1 MFGVYTY
8 TERVERTPT
17 LKPFSDYVGSIP
29 ETMEAEAF
37 HLAYELKNLKSR
49 TWRMAADFVFINFR
63 KTHRLYSSS
72 LKLAD
77 ADDLRC
83 ELDSIVCNHFK
94 GNMIQIQDVFKE
106 CKIERVSQ
114 ELSLKKEFGQLSDG
128 SMYAMD
134 LFYGR
139 ELTINTLEICYNPN
153 HKKSRPL
160 PCHLPFASLQHVQ
173 RLMLRYKQC
182 LAKAKAFVEKYA
194 KGYAKKIGKMVSKL
208 MKAIRCI
215 ELECQKYDLI
225 VEFERLGLPAGHSTQ
240 TLCSDFSYEQIKD
253 MLDGHPSKI
262 QLSDIE
268 CDESPTKK
276 RKIDNYGCF

>member
-8 TERVERTPT
+8 AERVERTPT

-29 ETMEAEAF
+29 ETIEAEVF
-37 HLAYELKNLKSR
+37 HLAYELKNLKSL
-49 TWRMAADFVFINFR
+49 TSRMAADFVFVNFR

-72 LKLAD
+72 LLLAESQ
-77 ADDLRC
+77 LSC
-83 ELDSIVCNHFK
+83 ELHNIVQSHFHICNIP
-94 GNMIQIQDVFKE
+94 IQIQDVFKE
-106 CKIERVSQ
+106 CKFEHISQ
-114 ELSLKKEFGQLSDG
+114 ELTLKKEFGQLSDPW
-128 SMYAMD
+128 SATE

-139 ELTINTLEICYNPN
+139 KLRINTLIDYYNPT

-182 LAKAKAFVEKYA
+182 LVKAKAFVEKMLYHQYA
-194 KGYAKKIGKMVSKL
+194 HPKNTTYAKKIGKMVSKL

-225 VEFERLGLPAGHSTQ
+225 VEYERLGLPTGHSTQ

-268 CDESPTKK
+268 CD
-276 RKIDNYGCF
+276 

>member
-1 MFGVYTY
+1 MAMHYGVCTPYVCTY
-8 TERVERTPT
+8 AERVERTPI

-37 HLAYELKNLKSR
+37 HLAYELKNLR
-49 TWRMAADFVFINFR
+49 HLTWRMAADFVFANFR

-72 LKLAD
+72 LLLAE
-77 ADDLRC
+77 ASQLRC
-83 ELDSIVCNHFK
+83 ELDNIVCHHFK
-94 GNMIQIQDVFKE
+94 DCLIQIQDVFKE
-106 CKIERVSQ
+106 CSEHIIQ
-114 ELSLKKEFGQLSDG
+114 ELTLKREFGPLSDG
-128 SMYAMD
+128 SIAVIE

-139 ELTINTLEICYNPN
+139 ELTVNTLEICYNPH
-153 HKKSRPL
+153 HKRSRPL

-173 RLMLRYKQC
+173 RLILRYEQC
-182 LAKAKAFVEKYA
+182 LAKTNAFVEKYA
-194 KGYAKKIGKMVSKL
+194 KSYAKKIGKMVSKL

-215 ELECQKYDLI
+215 KLESQKYDLI
-225 VEFERLGLPAGHSTQ
+225 VEFERLGLPAGHTVE

-268 CDESPTKK
+268 CGEYP
-276 RKIDNYGCF
+276 

>member
-1 MFGVYTY
+1 MYGVYTY
-8 TERVERTPT
+8 AERVERTAT

-37 HLAYELKNLKSR
+37 HLAYELKNLKCL

-72 LKLAD
+72 LLLAD
-77 ADDLRC
+77 VSDLRC
-83 ELDSIVCNHFK
+83 ELDSIVCKHFSGK
-94 GNMIQIQDVFKE
+94 IIQIQDVFKE
-106 CKIERVSQ
+106 CQIERVSQ
-114 ELSLKKEFGQLSDG
+114 ELSLKKDFRPLSDG
-128 SMYAMD
+128 SMHVMD

-139 ELTINTLEICYNPN
+139 ELTINTLEPCYNPN

-173 RLMLRYKQC
+173 RLMLRYEQC
-182 LAKAKAFVEKYA
+182 LAKATAFVEKYA
-194 KGYAKKIGKMVSKL
+194 RGYAKKIGKMVSKL

-215 ELECQKYDLI
+215 ELESQKYDLI
-225 VEFERLGLPAGHSTQ
+225 VKFERLGLPAGHTVE

-253 MLDGHPSKI
+253 MLDGHPSNI
-262 QLSDIE
+262 QLSDVE

-276 RKIDNYGCF
+276 RKVSNN